1 MLIKYTFA
9 TGEVSTIVVDDSLG
23 NFIID
28 SRRTEDSA
36 ERKHRRHCWSMD
48 AIDYEGLEYA
58 DPEDFTEMLFDDTPE
73 RNAHIKECFEKLT
86 EVQQRRMLM
95 LASGLSLREIAR
107 REGKDIKTIRESVE
121 GARVKFKKFF

>member
-1 MLIKYTFA
+1 
-9 TGEVSTIVVDDSLG
+9 
-23 NFIID
+23 
-28 SRRTEDSA
+28 
-36 ERKHRRHCWSMD
+36 MD

-58 DPEDFTEMLFDDTPE
+58 DPEDFTEKLFDDTPE

-121 GARVKFKKFF
+121 AARAKFKKFF

>member
-58 DPEDFTEMLFDDTPE
+58 DPEDFTEMLFDDTLE

>member
-1 MLIKYTFA
+1 MKIKYQFI
-9 TGEVSTIVVDDSLG
+9 TGETTEVEVSSEIGAV
-23 NFIID
+23 IID
-28 SRRTEDSA
+28 SRRTEDSTD
-36 ERKHRRHCWSMD
+36 RKHRRHCWSMD

-58 DPEDFTEMLFDDTPE
+58 DPYDFTEKLLDDAPE
-73 RNAHIKECFEKLT
+73 RNAHIRECFNELT

-121 GARVKFKKFF
+121 AARAKFKKLF